1 MRTGFAGLNASRG
14 GRPPL
19 EKGRTQSRSTGLFL
33 TLCALMLLLAMLTQQ
48 PWAVGARGTA
58 KSVLAP
64 MESGMVFV
72 SGAVQRAT
80 GVFGDIATL
89 RSENGHLTKENAD
102 LRRQIAEL
110 SAAGHENASLRQALA
125 FDRSFGHATVA
136 AQVVSRGPDGFSRT
150 IEIDRGTADG
160 VRNGMI
166 VVSGNGLVGRVRES
180 GPHAA
185 IIQTLADP
193 QSRVNVFLSKSGL
206 EGTVIGG
213 PDALRMVLVPQI
225 GVVASTGEWAT
236 TSGVG
241 GGYPRGLVVGEV
253 ATVSHRDSS
262 TGDKALLAWVNDP
275 TRLSLVLVITDF
287 TPS

>member
-1 MRTGFAGLNASRG
+1 MVERG
-14 GRPPL
+14 AR
-19 EKGRTQSRSTGLFL
+19 SRSTGLFL

-48 PWAVGARGTA
+48 PWAVGARGAA

-64 MESGMVFV
+64 IESGMVGV
-72 SGAVQRAT
+72 SGAVQSMT

-89 RSENGHLTKENAD
+89 RAENSRLTRENAD

-110 SAAGHENASLRQALA
+110 SAAGQDNASLRQALA
-125 FDRSFGHATVA
+125 FERSFGHAMVA

-150 IEIDRGTADG
+150 LEIDRGSADG
-160 VRNGMI
+160 VRDGMI
-166 VVSGNGLVGRVRES
+166 VVSANGLVGRVRES

-213 PDALRMVLVPQI
+213 PDALQMVLVPQI
-225 GVVASTGEWAT
+225 GVVASAGEWAT

-253 ATVSHRDSS
+253 AKVSHRDSS
-262 TGDKALLAWVNDP
+262 VGDRALLAWVNDP
-275 TRLSLVLVITDF
+275 TRLNLVMVITDF